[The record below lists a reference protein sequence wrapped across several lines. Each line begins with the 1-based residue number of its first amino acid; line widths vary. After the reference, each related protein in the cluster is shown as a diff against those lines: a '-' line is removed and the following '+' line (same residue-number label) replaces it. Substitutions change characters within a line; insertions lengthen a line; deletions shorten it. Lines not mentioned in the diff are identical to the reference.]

1 MRRLTLA
8 AALAAA
14 LLAILATSSAAKSP
28 HAAATLAV
36 IGDTP
41 YGDEQ
46 VAQFP
51 GDIAEINADRDVRR
65 VIHLGDIK
73 NGSSRCD
80 DAYFEARLADFESFD
95 DPLVYTPGDNEWTDC
110 HRANNGGYLPTE
122 RLAKLRS
129 LFFARPGRTLGGNA
143 RVLPQS
149 RAFPENVLWSQ
160 SRVVFGAV
168 HVVGSNDDQLPW
180 FGDRGTP
187 ETPAETALRVDEYTA
202 REAAALKWIDA
213 TFLAAHLTRAPAVV
227 IAMQAD
233 MWDASAPP
241 SALSAYEPIKAGI
254 AARAAAFGKPVLLLQ
269 GDSHSF
275 LVDTPP
281 GMPANLTRVVVQG
294 STSVPHEWLRLRL
307 DPKAKRVFTCENVVF
322 RSGAATSCP
331 GPLGDA

>member
-14 LLAILATSSAAKSP
+14 LLATLATAAVAKSP
-28 HAAATLAV
+28 HAATTLAV

-73 NGSSRCD
+73 N
-80 DAYFEARLADFESFD
+80 
-95 DPLVYTPGDNEWTDC
+95 
-110 HRANNGGYLPTE
+110 
-122 RLAKLRS
+122 
-129 LFFARPGRTLGGNA
+129 
-143 RVLPQS
+143 
-149 RAFPENVLWSQ
+149 
-160 SRVVFGAV
+160 
-168 HVVGSNDDQLPW
+168 
-180 FGDRGTP
+180 
-187 ETPAETALRVDEYTA
+187 
-202 REAAALKWIDA
+202 
-213 TFLAAHLTRAPAVV
+213 
-227 IAMQAD
+227 
-233 MWDASAPP
+233 
-241 SALSAYEPIKAGI
+241 

-269 GDSHSF
+269 GDSHTF

-281 GMPANLTRVVVQG
+281 GMPANLTRLVVQG

-322 RSGAATSCP
+322 RSGAATPCP
-331 GPLGDA
+331 GPLGGDA